1 MQKIKDQQ
9 EKKPEFSDNL
19 KIHLL
24 KALDADPM
32 FSLAHFQLALIYQ
45 ENGDLKE
52 AETHF
57 REAIHSDSKQIREIE
72 RHGEK
77 LLKKSQFQNA
87 NFLYMK
93 AHNKKNHCSRVD
105 LQLSDLYEKQGKLSK
120 ATTCLKNSITLNPA
134 SSKAHRNLGILLSK
148 QKIYDVARI
157 HIEKALELD
166 YSDFL
171 SHLNLGLI
179 LKQNE
184 KFKEA
189 ELHFLIALDIN
200 PKYVICM
207 LEIAH
212 LHMVMKN
219 KMKAKKFYK
228 KAREISPDISCED
241 MDKALK

>member
-120 ATTCLKNSITLNPA
+120 ATTCLKNSITLNPV

-166 YSDFL
+166 YSDCI
-171 SHLNLGLI
+171 SHFNLGMI
-179 LKQNE
+179 MKKSE
-184 KFKEA
+184 EYIEA
-189 ELHFLIALDIN
+189 ELHLLIALDIN
-200 PKYVICM
+200 PNFVDCI
-207 LEIAH
+207 LEIA
-212 LHMVMKN
+212 LLYLVMN
-219 KMKAKKFYK
+219 DHIKAYQYYQ
-228 KAREISPDISCED
+228 KAREISPDISYAELD
-241 MDKALK
+241 AILR